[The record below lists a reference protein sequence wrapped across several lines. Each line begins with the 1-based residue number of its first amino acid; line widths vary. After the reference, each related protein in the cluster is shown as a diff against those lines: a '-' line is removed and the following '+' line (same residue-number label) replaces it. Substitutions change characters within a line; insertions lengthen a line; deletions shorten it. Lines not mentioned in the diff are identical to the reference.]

1 MGLRPARDD
10 GQGEKQQEGQRP
22 EGRDHTA
29 QGDDI
34 EPEQLHHDPQR
45 ERGLPLTGD
54 GAQQQGPEQGPVS
67 QPEDKGRTGYPRE
80 DKKKA

>member
-10 GQGEKQQEGQRP
+10 GQGEKQQEGQGPKR
-22 EGRDHTA
+22 RNNTA

-34 EPEQLHHDPQR
+34 EPEQLYHDPQR
-45 ERGLPLTGD
+45 ERGLPLTGE
-54 GAQQQGPEQGPVS
+54 AAKQQGPEQRSVS
-67 QPEDKGRTGYPRE
+67 QPEDKGGTGYPCE